1 MRNLLSK
8 ISNGVKKN
16 EADIVLVIGVIL
28 ISLISFGGGWL
39 LGNSSKL
46 ATQETM
52 KIEEIP
58 LEELRASP
66 TQGTANQQQEKNVK
80 EQEKQPSSSKETQQ
94 QFVGSKNGTVYHF
107 PWCPGAQQIKKKI
120 KSTLIQGKKRKKRVI
135 DQPKTVRD
143 CRKPQVLTNF

>member
-46 ATQETM
+46 TTQETM

-107 PWCPGAQQIKKKI
+107 PWCPGAQQIKEENKI
-120 KSTLIQGKKRKKRVI
+120 YFNSREEAEKAGYRPAKNCPGL
-135 DQPKTVRD
+135 
-143 CRKPQVLTNF
+143 